1 MQPLAADAGD
11 LASQPPP
18 ARRAASDGG
27 LAALCLL
34 ARLHHVAAD
43 PAALWH
49 RLGLG
54 ASEAAGIDHLL
65 TAAGHLGLRA
75 RRSRTSAERLALTPL
90 PALAS
95 MVDGLVAVLA
105 QCDGQ
110 RVLTQAFDG
119 SGNESRPTI
128 APLADFAARWSG
140 ELILIASRASLAGD
154 LARFD
159 FSWFI
164 PSLVKHRRL
173 LVEVLVVSLFLQ
185 LFALVMPLFFQ
196 VVMDKVLV
204 HRGVALR

>member
-1 MQPLAADAGD
+1 MQPLAADAAGG
-11 LASQPPP
+11 LASQRPETP
-18 ARRAASDGG
+18 RAAGDGG
-27 LAALCLL
+27 LEALCLL

-43 PAALWH
+43 PAALRH

-65 TAAGHLGLRA
+65 AAAAYLGLRA

-90 PALAS
+90 PALAL
-95 MVDGLVAVLA
+95 MADGSVAVLA

-119 SGNESRPTI
+119 PGADSRPAI

-140 ELILIASRASLAGD
+140 QLILVASRASLAGD

-173 LVEVLVVSLFLQ
+173 LAEVLVVSPFLQ
-185 LFALVMPLFFQ
+185 LFALVMPLFF
-196 VVMDKVLV
+196 
-204 HRGVALR
+204 